1 MKQYDNED
9 MTIRNSSRPT
19 LDGETKKENSKEA
32 NFHQVK
38 LKKNFDDLQTQWDI
52 LRYGKA
58 NDKRWNTCRGD
69 F

>member
-32 NFHQVK
+32 NFHQDK

-52 LRYGKA
+52 LRKEGK
-58 NDKRWNTCRGD
+58 R
-69 F
+69 